1 MIIMKNTVHDIAT
14 HRHMSTTAYRIHL
27 LGMCVRVMRSFL
39 FNVVVFFAGISIGM
53 GFTILKMQKIWQ
65 DGDDVK
71 AFISLSKA
79 LKYHKIHDK
88 TIDDCLF
95 KI

>member
-1 MIIMKNTVHDIAT
+1 MQNTIHDIAT
-14 HRHMSTTAYRIHL
+14 HHHMSTAAYRVYL
-27 LGMCVRVMRSFL
+27 LGMCIRVMRSFL

-65 DGDDVK
+65 DNDDVK
-71 AFISLSKA
+71 AFVSLSKA
-79 LKYHKIHDK
+79 LKHHKIHDK
-88 TIDDCLF
+88 TIDDCLL